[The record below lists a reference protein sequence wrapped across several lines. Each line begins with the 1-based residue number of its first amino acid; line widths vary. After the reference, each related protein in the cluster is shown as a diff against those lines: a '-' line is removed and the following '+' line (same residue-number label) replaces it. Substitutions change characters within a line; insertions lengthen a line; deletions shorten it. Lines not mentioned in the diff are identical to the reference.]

1 MLHQYTVGKGG
12 CMPDTDKIDTLVEM
26 LREQLAL
33 TGDLD
38 AAKEIVQR
46 RMVDFVPDLQEL
58 LAAASQ
64 VILAKLGEIKT
75 LNSLHDAQR
84 GGKWYTGP
92 VDNGLWA
99 KLKHYYVSPEG
110 KGWAPSDVDSMD
122 RSSSEVVSLLDPPL
136 LDRFSTRGLV
146 VGYVQSG
153 KTANMTAVITKAVD
167 AGFRMVIIL
176 AGTTNKLRE
185 QTQKR
190 LVEDVVQRSPGDWQL
205 FTSVDQDYDPGTLS
219 SLSSCSGSQP
229 ARLFVVKKNTTVLGK
244 LLNVFQE
251 SEQALGSC
259 PTLIIDDESDQA
271 SINAS
276 GSADEITATN
286 HLIRRILKVL
296 RRVSY
301 VGYTATPYAN
311 VLINPE
317 RNSEGEIDDDLYPR
331 DFITALPR
339 PESYFGAEK
348 LFGRNSIDGDDD
360 GEDGLDMVR
369 SIPEAEADLVRS
381 SSRGSDDFEPQIVSS
396 LESALRWFIIA
407 TAAKGMPD
415 SHSTM
420 LIHVTH
426 LVVAHERLARVV
438 ERRLE
443 QLRQDLKSGDAVLE
457 SELKAQWEEEYP
469 RVDGAQFG
477 NKARKWEEFRGSLV
491 DIAEKAQVV
500 VENAASENRIDYDN
514 GPRTYIAIGGHV
526 LARGLTMEGLI
537 SSYFLRTSRQ
547 YDTLMQMGRWFGFR
561 PGYEELPR
569 LWATE
574 GVLNSFRELATVEAE
589 IREDIAVYRKHNVS
603 PLEFAVRIR
612 QVPGMLVTARNKMI
626 AAVVTSLSFDGRH
639 LQILRYAEKDM
650 DWLRNN
656 WDAGAELCDRVSGSG
671 AGWMSGRRGRFS
683 VNVPFS
689 VVRSFL
695 IKYRRHEEQGNID
708 LKLMREYIA
717 DTSSCNGNVWSVGIV
732 EPQRNAVES
741 SDPLGSAVGRV
752 NTVNRAPLKVPE
764 HMADIKAL
772 MSRQDLLIDM
782 DDVEYEGQSWE
793 DLKQI
798 REKKGRRPLL
808 LLYAINRNSTSQ
820 SDNRRKMDAD
830 MDLLGF
836 GIVFPGNDYRPRNYI
851 QVDLSSFTDIEPE
864 PEEQY

>member
-1 MLHQYTVGKGG
+1 MLLEDAEEKGG
-12 CMPDTDKIDTLVEM
+12 HMAGSNKIDSLVEM
-26 LREQLAL
+26 LREQLAF
-33 TGDLD
+33 TEDLGS
-38 AAKEIVQR
+38 AMAIVEK
-46 RMVDFVPDLQEL
+46 RMAGFVPDLQDL
-58 LAAASQ
+58 LAAASE
-64 VILAKLGEIKT
+64 VILTKLGEIKT
-75 LNSLHDAQR
+75 LNSLHDSQR

-92 VDNGLWA
+92 DENGLWS
-99 KLKHYYVSPEG
+99 KLKNYYISSEG

-122 RSSSEVVSLLDPPL
+122 DSSSEVVSLLDSPL
-136 LDRFSTRGLV
+136 LDSFSTRGLV

-167 AGFRMVIIL
+167 AGFRMIIIL

-205 FTSVDQDYDPGTLS
+205 FTAEDQDYDPGTVS
-219 SLSSCSGSQP
+219 SLSSCSKAQP

-244 LLNVFQE
+244 LLKVFQE
-251 SEQALGSC
+251 SEQALSSC

-276 GSADEITATN
+276 GSSDEITATN

-317 RNSEGEIDDDLYPR
+317 RNSEGKIDDDLYPR

-348 LFGRNSIDGDDD
+348 LFGRNAIDGDDE

-369 SIPEAEADLVRS
+369 PIPEAEASLVRPP
-381 SSRGSDDFEPQIVSS
+381 SRGGDDFEPQIAPS

-426 LVVAHERLARVV
+426 LVVAHERLSRTI

-443 QLRQDLKSGDAVLE
+443 QLRQDLKKGDAALE
-457 SELKAQWEEEYP
+457 SELKAQWENEYP

-477 NKARKWEEFRGSLV
+477 NTARKWEEFRGAV
-491 DIAEKAQVV
+491 VEVAEKAEVV
-500 VENAASENRIDYDN
+500 VENAASENRIDYDSK
-514 GPRTYIAIGGHV
+514 PRTYIAIGGHV

-561 PGYEELPR
+561 RGYEELPR

-574 GVLNSFRELATVEAE
+574 DVLNSFRELATVEAE

-612 QVPGMLVTARNKMI
+612 QIPGMMVTARNKMT
-626 AAVVTSLSFDGRH
+626 AAVVTNLSFDGRH

-650 DWLRNN
+650 GWLRNN
-656 WDAGAELCDRVSGSG
+656 WDAGAGLCDGVAGRG
-671 AGWMSGRRGRFS
+671 AGWKSGRRGRFS
-683 VNVPFS
+683 VGVPS
-689 VVRSFL
+689 SLVLSFL
-695 IKYRRHEEQGNID
+695 TKYRGHKEQGSID
-708 LKLMREYIA
+708 LKVMREYIA
-717 DTSSCNGNVWSVGIV
+717 DTASCNGDVWSIGIV
-732 EPQRNAVES
+732 EPQRNVVRS
-741 SDPLGSAVGRV
+741 SDSLGSAVGRV
-752 NTVNRAPLKVPE
+752 NTVNRAPLKIPE

-782 DDVEYEGQSWE
+782 DDVEYGGQSW
-793 DLKQI
+793 DGLKQI
-798 REKKGRRPLL
+798 RKEKGGRPLL
-808 LLYAINRNSTSQ
+808 LLYAINRNSSSG
-820 SDNRRKMDAD
+820 SDNRRQMMAD

-836 GIVFPGNDYRPRNYI
+836 GIVFPGSDYSPKSYV

-864 PEEQY
+864 PEEQC